1 MAPAKLGEA
10 TGYIQFVSANG
21 KVTLLPG
28 EHVRLPTF
36 SAAAVAAG
44 RQRAFLS
51 VGRVQGTQLR
61 IYTRRAGA
69 QAVQVALSLT
79 DTNHVLS
86 LIRVLFLVIS
96 SVAVA
101 GAAVVALLVTRTV
114 LRPVRRLTAD
124 AERIAATRDFHPV
137 TDDRRTDELGRLAR
151 AFNTMLAALADSTA
165 AQRQLVADASHE
177 LRTPLTTARTSL
189 ESMQLHPEMSQSE
202 QRQSIEAAVAELAEM
217 THLIDELV
225 ELARGDA
232 QASLHE
238 AVRLDLVARQAVTVA
253 ARRTDR
259 EFHFEHEPTVV
270 SGAPAE
276 LTRAIS
282 NLLDNAVKWS
292 SPDDPIEVTVAAGV
306 CSVRDYGAG
315 IASED
320 VPHVF
325 DRFYRAAD
333 ARTLPGSGLGLAIV
347 RQVAEAHR
355 GTATA
360 QAAPGGGTIVAIRL
374 PVDLGTE
381 MRVAWPFAR
390 DVDSGPTIGGGME
403 RVSDILGDKG
413 RDVLTIASDASVYE
427 MVKQMVEANVG
438 SLLVTVDGRI
448 EGIVTERD
456 YLRRVTLEDRTD
468 KDTHVHEIMSSPLIV
483 VTPETPV
490 DECMAIMTDRRIRH
504 MPVVDDGDVIGVV
517 SIGDLVKFQSKQQS
531 FKIQYLTDYIT
542 AR

>member
-1 MAPAKLGEA
+1 LLAFAIAVALFAAYHVVSSQLHGQVDKSLQERAAAIAAIASRRSSSTTPRGRPPRVAPAKLGEA

-36 SAAAVAAG
+36 SASAVAAG
-44 RQRAFLS
+44 RRRAFFS
-51 VGRVQGTQLR
+51 VARVQGTQLR
-61 IYTRRAGA
+61 IYTQRAGA
-69 QAVQVALSLT
+69 RAVQVALSLN
-79 DTNHVLS
+79 DTNRVLS
-86 LIRVLFLVIS
+86 WIRVLFLVIS

-101 GAAVVALLVTRTV
+101 GTAVVAMFVARTV

-124 AERIAATRDFHPV
+124 AEQIAATRDFHPV
-137 TDDRRTDELGRLAR
+137 TDDHRTDELGRLAG
-151 AFNTMLAALADSTA
+151 AFNTMLAALADSIA

-189 ESMQLHPEMSQSE
+189 ESMQLHPEME
-202 QRQSIEAAVAELAEM
+202 QREQRKSIEAAVVELREM

-232 QASLHE
+232 QASTHD
-238 AVRLDLVARQAVTVA
+238 AVRLDIVARQAVIVA

-259 EFHFEHEPTVV
+259 EFQFEYEPTVV

-320 VPHVF
+320 LPHVF

-347 RQVAEAHR
+347 RQVAEAHG

-360 QAAPGGGTIVAIRL
+360 EAAPGGGTVIAIRL
-374 PVDLGTE
+374 PV
-381 MRVAWPFAR
+381 
-390 DVDSGPTIGGGME
+390 
-403 RVSDILGDKG
+403 K
-413 RDVLTIASDASVYE
+413 
-427 MVKQMVEANVG
+427 
-438 SLLVTVDGRI
+438 
-448 EGIVTERD
+448 
-456 YLRRVTLEDRTD
+456 
-468 KDTHVHEIMSSPLIV
+468 
-483 VTPETPV
+483 
-490 DECMAIMTDRRIRH
+490 
-504 MPVVDDGDVIGVV
+504 
-517 SIGDLVKFQSKQQS
+517 
-531 FKIQYLTDYIT
+531 
-542 AR
+542 

>member
-1 MAPAKLGEA
+1 VGSQLHGQVDKSLKERAAAIAAIASRRPSSPAPRGRLPRVGPAKLGEA

-44 RQRAFLS
+44 RQRAFFS
-51 VGRVQGTQLR
+51 VARVQGTQLR

-69 QAVQVALSLT
+69 RAVEVALSLN
-79 DTNHVLS
+79 DTNRVLS
-86 LIRVLFLVIS
+86 WIRVLFLVIS

-101 GAAVVALLVTRTV
+101 GTAVVALFVARTV

-124 AERIAATRDFHPV
+124 AEQITATRDFHAV
-137 TDDRRTDELGRLAR
+137 TDERRTDELGRLAR
-151 AFNTMLAALADSTA
+151 AFNTMLAALADSIA

-202 QRQSIEAAVAELAEM
+202 QRQSIEAAVVELAEM

-232 QASLHE
+232 QASPHE
-238 AVRLDLVARQAVTVA
+238 AVRLDEVAGEAVLVA
-253 ARRTDR
+253 ARRTER
-259 EFHFEHEPTVV
+259 EFRFEHEPTVV
-270 SGAPAE
+270 SGAPAD

-320 VPHVF
+320 LPHVF

-360 QAAPGGGTIVAIRL
+360 EMAAGGGTIVAIRL
-374 PVDLGTE
+374 PVAPAG
-381 MRVAWPFAR
+381 
-390 DVDSGPTIGGGME
+390 E
-403 RVSDILGDKG
+403 R
-413 RDVLTIASDASVYE
+413 
-427 MVKQMVEANVG
+427 
-438 SLLVTVDGRI
+438 
-448 EGIVTERD
+448 
-456 YLRRVTLEDRTD
+456 
-468 KDTHVHEIMSSPLIV
+468 
-483 VTPETPV
+483 
-490 DECMAIMTDRRIRH
+490 
-504 MPVVDDGDVIGVV
+504 
-517 SIGDLVKFQSKQQS
+517 
-531 FKIQYLTDYIT
+531 
-542 AR
+542 